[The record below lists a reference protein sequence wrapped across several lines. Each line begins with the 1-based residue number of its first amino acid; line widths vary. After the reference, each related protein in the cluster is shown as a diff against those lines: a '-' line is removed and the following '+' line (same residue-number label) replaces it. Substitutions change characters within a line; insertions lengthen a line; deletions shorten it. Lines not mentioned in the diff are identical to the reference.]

1 MILGAF
7 GPATQL
13 QLKPGIDRRQGIR
26 HQTRRCQGHAPVDAV
41 RGDRAGGVGPLPSP
55 AGQPELG
62 PCMGVA
68 LSHDVVAVDRLRIGA
83 LVAGAAGFV
92 GTATPAAALPAS
104 SWNIG
109 LGLCTAKSALTNNAY
124 PASMSAAALNNFPH
138 GSVHKSDADMPGW
151 PGYTGA
157 DTHVY
162 SSYKAGSQWSCRW
175 VDFTSHADGATR
187 SYHCLVV
194 GATSYKGT
202 ASRPYTPDP
211 HPSAAVVDIS
221 NAALETYWCD

>member
-1 MILGAF
+1 MLVVGSPRSAKIGRLHGRILRQELTAGVE
-7 GPATQL
+7 
-13 QLKPGIDRRQGIR
+13 PGLAWLVIGRERS
-26 HQTRRCQGHAPVDAV
+26 VK
-41 RGDRAGGVGPLPSP
+41 
-55 AGQPELG
+55 
-62 PCMGVA
+62 VA
-68 LSHDVVAVDRLRIGA
+68 RVSKVSLTAGA